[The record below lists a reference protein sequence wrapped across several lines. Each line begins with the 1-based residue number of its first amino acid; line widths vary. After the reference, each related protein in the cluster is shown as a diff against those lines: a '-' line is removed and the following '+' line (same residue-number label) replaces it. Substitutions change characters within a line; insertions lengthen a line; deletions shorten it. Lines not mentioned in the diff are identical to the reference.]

1 MVIGNMG
8 SGCDRF
14 GEGRKKQCSVVKSS
28 YLHMLRV

>member
-14 GEGRKKQCSVVKSS
+14 GEGRKKTMGVVKTS
-28 YLHMLRV
+28 YLDMLRV